1 MAADVISELDAAGV
15 SVNIAGRAGKPDE
28 IAALV
33 HYLVAPAGRFATGVS
48 FRLDGGA
55 VALGPFD
62 LRPSG

>member
-1 MAADVISELDAAGV
+1 M
-15 SVNIAGRAGKPDE
+15 NIAGRAGEPDE

-33 HYLVAPAGRFATGVS
+33 HYLVAPAGRFATGAS

-62 LRPSG
+62 MVKS